1 MLKQMRFEW
10 DPKKESTNRE
20 KHGISFGQSTE
31 LFTSGRDYLEIL
43 DERTVA
49 EERFIAVGLIEDGVI
64 VVVFTEREEETI
76 RIISARRA
84 TKSEVALYQDYMETT

>member
-49 EERFIAVGLIEDGVI
+49 EERFIAVGSIEDGVI
-64 VVVFTEREEETI
+64 VVVFTQREEETI

-84 TKSEVALYQDYMETT
+84 TKSEFALYRKYMETT